1 MSMAAS
7 TDMHPVITVTLRVR
21 RTNRHNSL
29 SLCLDVLL
37 KGRHHQIGSPVRADQ
52 ARAYVESLL
61 ERLTGSEKVVTDDD
75 GDYPVQFRN
84 CHYYVRLIGNDTP
97 VVQVFSVA
105 VADLEETPELLTD
118 LNALNT
124 DIRFARAFHVR
135 GQVLIETDVLAEALD
150 PAGFENA
157 CNCVAS
163 ITLNVAP
170 SLTAR
175 FGGRLTFADDPAPA
189 GAPAPDSFPTGQY
202 L

>member
-1 MSMAAS
+1 M
-7 TDMHPVITVTLRVR
+7 
-21 RTNRHNSL
+21 
-29 SLCLDVLL
+29 
-37 KGRHHQIGSPVRADQ
+37 RADQ

-61 ERLTGSEKVVTDDD
+61 TRLTGDAITPDDD
-75 GDYPVQFRN
+75 GDYPVRFRN
-84 CHYYVRLIGNDTP
+84 CLYYVRVIGNDAP

-105 VADLEETPELLTD
+105 VADVEVTPELRTELNT
-118 LNALNT
+118 LNA

-163 ITLNVAP
+163 ITMDVAP
-170 SLTAR
+170 SLAAR
-175 FGGRLTFADDPAPA
+175 FGGRLTFVDEHVPAEV
-189 GAPAPDSFPTGQY
+189 PAPDSFPTGQY

>member
-1 MSMAAS
+1 M
-7 TDMHPVITVTLRVR
+7 
-21 RTNRHNSL
+21 RT
-29 SLCLDVLL
+29 
-37 KGRHHQIGSPVRADQ
+37 DQ

-61 ERLTGSEKVVTDDD
+61 ERLTSSEKVTADDD
-75 GDYPVQFRN
+75 GDYPVRFRN
-84 CHYYVRLIGNDTP
+84 CLYYVRLIGNDTP

-105 VADLEETPELLTD
+105 VADVEATPELLAE
-118 LNALNT
+118 LNTLNT

-163 ITLNVAP
+163 ITLEMAP
-170 SLTAR
+170 SLAAR
-175 FGGRLTFADDPAPA
+175 FGGRLTFADDPLPVDV
-189 GAPAPDSFPTGQY
+189 PAPDSAPTGQY